1 MFIVFKHYFIMVI
14 FLFSILFLFI
24 TDFFYQYDWMK
35 WYVQF
40 GPIILTF
47 VIILIGATFED
58 KENNQE
64 DDETK
69 KPKISGRKYTALFI
83 ILLALLII
91 SLNIFVGEPEMR
103 IANIHNPEFWI
114 LMVVLPLL
122 SQFNYKKRT
131 DGT

>member
-1 MFIVFKHYFIMVI
+1 
-14 FLFSILFLFI
+14 
-24 TDFFYQYDWMK
+24 MK